1 MLLVTAAL
9 VLQLELVRHSL
20 TGTHYRY
27 RQFIDD
33 QPVAGGEVNVTIR
46 PDGTTEERRDVCAAP
61 LRRRARAR
69 GETIVNVNGVAHYA
83 RRVEVN
89 RIARYIDVETGDEI
103 RVEPRFAGAK
113 PARVFV
119 ANPVKTLNDPSL
131 QDQNDAAAAVP
142 EAAYTTVDLDD
153 VNASGPLGGPYCQ
166 ITDLQPPAIAPV
178 DSSGPLLFDRSQT
191 AFEDVNAYFH
201 VDRSQRYLQSLGYT
215 AIRGIAQYPVPVDT
229 HAANGADTSFFIPSL
244 EIGKG
249 SLIFGDGGTDD
260 AEDPDLV
267 VHEYAHAIHEWIAPG
282 AFLGPFASEG
292 RAISEGFADYWGFS
306 ASYGVALQ
314 SGRDPF
320 CFADWDARCW
330 LDSASEQC
338 GYPPGAD
345 CLRRL
350 DSAKTV
356 ADFDHNE
363 NNGTQY
369 LNGEIWSSALR
380 EIFVA
385 LTQRY
390 GLTAGKRIADT
401 IVIESLFGAPPDP
414 GFAGIARKMIAADRY
429 LSSGANADVICAAMT
444 HRGILTDC
452 VALPR
457 GELTVFESSAR
468 GIAIPDN
475 DANGITVST
484 LVADPRLVEKLFVQ
498 ADIAHPVRG
507 DLELALIAPDGTI
520 VNLRNQSND
529 RTADIHATFGRDSV
543 PVDSLDVFKGR
554 SARGEWRLRVRDVR
568 PRDAGTLLSW
578 SLIIQF
584 AGDAPMAMRPV
595 SSPRQFIPVVGR
607 VPGANATFFRS
618 DVRLLNRSGRDGTAT
633 LIFTPDGADGR
644 TSFAAVQVSVPA
656 NAVVTLND
664 IVGETF
670 GTAGIG
676 QLEID
681 GDVVVATRT
690 YARRADG
697 GSMGEFIPPQQG
709 RLSGVLIRLYDTNA
723 FRSNIGFA
731 ETAGN
736 AGTIHVTLTDP
747 VRGAVLSEND
757 YSIMPYGHMQVP
769 VKAGTSMIAVFQSTT
784 EVASYASVID
794 NATGDATYVAPGF
807 DAPRLGLAPAISA
820 VGALGTQWT
829 TDLWISVFSGDA
841 SGAEQLTY
849 TDAATLRSTT
859 TFIPWQRQTQLS
871 EVVRFTFN
879 ALGTKGI
886 ISTFPS
892 SPSTTRSVVI
902 GNDGYRQSV
911 SFLTPSPSNQDLP
924 YIESSVAFRT
934 NVGLMSDVATVV
946 RVTLLDAA
954 GHLLSSSIHTIAPL
968 QLDQFTMQQPVTD
981 GHVRLDVLSGAL
993 AAYASVVDN
1002 ITGDAGFVPAQ

>member
-9 VLQLELVRHSL
+9 VVQLELVRHSL

-27 RQFIDD
+27 RQYIDGR
-33 QPVAGGEVNVTIR
+33 PVVGGEINQTVR
-46 PDGTTEERRDVCAAP
+46 PDGRVEETRSVAASVWP
-61 LRRRARAR
+61 RVSA
-69 GETIVNVNGVAHYA
+69 GGDESIVNVDGIAHYA
-83 RRVEVN
+83 RRVETDRV
-89 RIARYIDVETGDEI
+89 ARYIDVESGQVI
-103 RVEPRFAGAK
+103 RIEPRFAGAK

-119 ANPVKTLNDPSL
+119 ANPIKTLNDPTL
-131 QDQNDAAAAVP
+131 QDQNNSASAVPDAA
-142 EAAYTTVDLDD
+142 YSTVDLDD

-178 DSSGPLLFDRSQT
+178 DSSGSLLFDRSQT
-191 AFEDVNAYFH
+191 GFEDVNAYFH

-215 AIRGIAQYPVPVDT
+215 ANRGIAQYPVPVDT

-282 AFLGPFASEG
+282 TFLGPFASEG

-306 ASYGVALQ
+306 ASYPVAIQ

-330 LDSASEQC
+330 LDSSSEQC

-350 DSAKTV
+350 DSGKTV
-356 ADFDHNE
+356 AGFDRNE

-369 LNGEIWSSALR
+369 INGEIWSSALR
-380 EIFVA
+380 EIFVS

-390 GLTAGKRIADT
+390 GLTPGKRAADT

-414 GFAGIARKMIAADRY
+414 GFAAIARKMIAADRY
-429 LSSGANADVICAAMT
+429 LSNGANADVICAAMT

-452 VALPR
+452 AALPR
-457 GELTVFESSAR
+457 GESTVFESSER

-475 DANGITVST
+475 DANGIVVST
-484 LVADPRLVEKLFVQ
+484 FVADSRLIEKLFVQ
-498 ADIAHPVRG
+498 VDIEHPNRG
-507 DLELALIAPDGTI
+507 DLEISLIAPDGT
-520 VNLRNQSND
+520 VADLQNQSND
-529 RTADIHATFGRDSV
+529 RTAGVHALFGRDSV

-554 SARGEWRLRVRDVR
+554 SARGEWHLRVRDVR

-578 SLIIQF
+578 SLVIQF
-584 AGDAPMAMRPV
+584 AGDQPLATRPISAP
-595 SSPRQFIPVVGR
+595 SQFIPVVGH

-618 DVRLLNRSGRDGTAT
+618 DVRLLNRTARDVTAT

-644 TSFAAVQVSVPA
+644 SDFAAVNVIVPA
-656 NAVVTLND
+656 RSVVTLND

-670 GTAGIG
+670 GTAGLG

-690 YARRADG
+690 YTRRADG
-697 GSMGEFIPPQQG
+697 GSMGEFIPPQSG
-709 RLSGVLIRLYDTNA
+709 SRAGVLFPLTSTNA
-723 FRSNIGFA
+723 FRTNIGFA

-736 AGTIHVTLTDP
+736 GGTIQVTLTDAIS
-747 VRGAVLSEND
+747 GAVVRKAD
-757 YSIMPYGHMQVP
+757 YSIAPFGHIQVAADAFP
-769 VKAGTSMIAVFQSTT
+769 EMIATFQATT
-784 EVASYASVID
+784 DVAGYASVVD
-794 NATGDATYVAPGF
+794 NVSGDATYFAAASDTF
-807 DAPRLGLAPAISA
+807 QNGLAPAISA
-820 VGALGTQWT
+820 PGALGTRWT
-829 TDLWISVFSGDA
+829 TDLWVVG
-841 SGAEQLTY
+841 GGTVTY
-849 TDAATLRSTT
+849 VNAATLRAGV
-859 TFIPWQRQTQLS
+859 IPIPSALPEVHFADVVGDFLRAPGSRGVLS
-871 EVVRFTFN
+871 PAV
-879 ALGTKGI
+879 
-886 ISTFPS
+886 PY
-892 SPSTTRSVVI
+892 RSAVI

-911 SFLTPSPSNQDLP
+911 SFIAPSASNQDLP
-924 YIESSVAFRT
+924 YIENSAAFRT
-934 NVGLMSDVATVV
+934 NVGLMSDAAASV
-946 RVTLLDAA
+946 RVTVFDATGNELD
-954 GHLLSSSIHTIAPL
+954 SSVHTLAPL
-968 QLDQFTMQQPVTD
+968 QLDQFAIQQPVTD
-981 GHVRLDVLSGAL
+981 GYIHLDVLSGTL

-1002 ITGDAGFVPAQ
+1002 ITGDASFVPAR